1 MKVRSIKP
9 YKRLTTGLYIS
20 KWPHLKILTT
30 ENFICIGLIE
40 IEVRRELLLFQVSQ
54 IELNLYSYLLIWDN
68 GKANGI
74 ISWLG
79 YLKWDSNWSKHGCYL
94 CINKWR
100 YIPLPIAHWLPNIML
115 FTAVSKLA
123 TLIEWERLYLGFVYS
138 DEGKIHLK
146 SSQLIQYLVLSLC
159 VRITFGTQNTENHWR
174 TSRQRNKS
182 AGALIQWGKLSG
194 GNICWKA
201 FRATP

>member
-1 MKVRSIKP
+1 MAKQMASFHGWV
-9 YKRLTTGLYIS
+9 IS
-20 KWPHLKILTT
+20 NETV
-30 ENFICIGLIE
+30 
-40 IEVRRELLLFQVSQ
+40 IEV
-54 IELNLYSYLLIWDN
+54 N
-68 GKANGI
+68 
-74 ISWLG
+74 
-79 YLKWDSNWSKHGCYL
+79 SNTPGCYL

-123 TLIEWERLYLGFVYS
+123 TIIECERFRIYILKN
-138 DEGKIHLK
+138 EGKIHLK
-146 SSQLIQYLVLSLC
+146 SSQLIQYLELSLC
-159 VRITFGTQNTENHWR
+159 SRITFGTQNTEKHWR

>member
-1 MKVRSIKP
+1 MASFHGWV
-9 YKRLTTGLYIS
+9 IS
-20 KWPHLKILTT
+20 NETV
-30 ENFICIGLIE
+30 
-40 IEVRRELLLFQVSQ
+40 IEV
-54 IELNLYSYLLIWDN
+54 N
-68 GKANGI
+68 
-74 ISWLG
+74 
-79 YLKWDSNWSKHGCYL
+79 SNTPGCYL

-123 TLIEWERLYLGFVYS
+123 TIMEWERLYLGFVYS
-138 DEGKIHLK
+138 EEWRKDSFKVLTT
-146 SSQLIQYLVLSLC
+146 YLVFSA
-159 VRITFGTQNTENHWR
+159 VSVQSNHFWYTEKHWR

-201 FRATP
+201 FRDTL